1 MYLAKWSIKMRF
13 LTVGVEIETGG
24 ISPQRFGN
32 LLRDRGIKGFK
43 STYDASLNVDAE
55 IVTCP
60 FIPNQSGWEYLQNL
74 CAAINSI
81 GRQELGNHSRLI
93 NTGCGLHVHVS
104 NAYVNDGICLDT
116 YNRRSIEAFGTNGAA
131 YHLDHDEP
139 FDFALYK
146 DVIYRYARQQSVISS
161 MLAESRRNNRFCFPI
176 GNVIQDIE
184 NASNLSE
191 INSVLKSVGDGG
203 KFSAITTTTYSR
215 GTIEFRQHQGTTDAL
230 KIRRWVEF
238 ILNLYAHSSEN
249 RLTDGSRTIVTET
262 PVSPFRANSRVGVQ
276 YAMMRA
282 LNGATTRDIMD
293 ATGCSEQR
301 VRAAVSEIRA
311 RVGDAAV
318 VTHTQQA
325 NGGRY
330 GDGTDLT
337 RYEVLQTFETQS
349 AGMELLPENRRGVS
363 SVWAGISDDHFE
375 WWQDRI
381 ISLR

>member
-1 MYLAKWSIKMRF
+1 
-13 LTVGVEIETGG
+13 
-24 ISPQRFGN
+24 
-32 LLRDRGIKGFK
+32 
-43 STYDASLNVDAE
+43 
-55 IVTCP
+55 
-60 FIPNQSGWEYLQNL
+60 
-74 CAAINSI
+74 
-81 GRQELGNHSRLI
+81 
-93 NTGCGLHVHVS
+93 
-104 NAYVNDGICLDT
+104 
-116 YNRRSIEAFGTNGAA
+116 
-131 YHLDHDEP
+131 
-139 FDFALYK
+139 
-146 DVIYRYARQQSVISS
+146 
-161 MLAESRRNNRFCFPI
+161 
-176 GNVIQDIE
+176 
-184 NASNLSE
+184 
-191 INSVLKSVGDGG
+191 
-203 KFSAITTTTYSR
+203 
-215 GTIEFRQHQGTTDAL
+215 L